1 MRMIQKL
8 KALEKAVVFLRWATD
23 AEFGKI
29 KYVGDDFIEFEILD
43 MDDMEY
49 TETVLINSQ
58 LILEVIISGSE
69 ISRVI
74 AELSA
79 RITPAD
85 LDITPWGV

>member
-29 KYVGDDFIEFEILD
+29 KYVGDDFIEFDILD
-43 MDDMEY
+43 MDSMEY

-58 LILEVIISGSE
+58 LILEVIVSGYE
-69 ISRVI
+69 VARII
-74 AELSA
+74 AEIAVNLSA
-79 RITPAD
+79 D
-85 LDITPWGV
+85 EN

>member
-1 MRMIQKL
+1 
-8 KALEKAVVFLRWATD
+8 
-23 AEFGKI
+23 
-29 KYVGDDFIEFEILD
+29 

>member
-1 MRMIQKL
+1 MRMMQKL

-43 MDDMEY
+43 MDSMEY
-49 TETVLINSQ
+49 TESVLINSQ
-58 LILEVIISGSE
+58 LILEVMISGFE

-74 AELSA
+74 AEMSA
-79 RITPAD
+79 KITVS
-85 LDITPWGV
+85 DIEGQF

>member
-29 KYVGDDFIEFEILD
+29 KYVGDDFIEFDILD
-43 MDDMEY
+43 MDSMEY

-58 LILEVIISGSE
+58 LILEVMISGFE

-74 AELSA
+74 AEMSA
-79 RITPAD
+79 KISVHD
-85 LDITPWGV
+85 LDGQF

>member
-29 KYVGDDFIEFEILD
+29 KYVGDDFIEFDILD
-43 MDDMEY
+43 MDTMEY

-58 LILEVIISGSE
+58 LILEVMISGFE
-69 ISRVI
+69 IARVI
-74 AELSA
+74 AEMSA
-79 RITPAD
+79 KITVSD
-85 LDITPWGV
+85 LDV

>member
-29 KYVGDDFIEFEILD
+29 KYVGDDFIEFDILD
-43 MDDMEY
+43 MDSMEY

-58 LILEVIISGSE
+58 LILEVMISGFE

-74 AELSA
+74 AEMSA
-79 RITPAD
+79 KITVRD
-85 LDITPWGV
+85 LDSQL

>member
-23 AEFGKI
+23 AEFGKL
-29 KYVGDDFIEFEILD
+29 KYVGEDFVEFEILD
-43 MDDMEY
+43 MDSMEY

-58 LILEVIISGSE
+58 LILEVMISGFE

-74 AELSA
+74 AEISA
-79 RITPAD
+79 KISTPD
-85 LDITPWGV
+85 LDITP

>member
-29 KYVGDDFIEFEILD
+29 KYVGDDFIEFDILD
-43 MDDMEY
+43 MDTMEY

-58 LILEVIISGSE
+58 LILEVMISGFE
-69 ISRVI
+69 IARVI
-74 AELSA
+74 AEMSA
-79 RITPAD
+79 KITVSD
-85 LDITPWGV
+85 LDGQL

>member
-29 KYVGDDFIEFEILD
+29 KYVGDDFIEFDILD
-43 MDDMEY
+43 MDSMEY

-58 LILEVIISGSE
+58 LILEVMISGFE

-74 AELSA
+74 AEMSA
-79 RITPAD
+79 KITVRD
-85 LDITPWGV
+85 LDGQF

>member
-29 KYVGDDFIEFEILD
+29 KYVGDDFIEFDILD
-43 MDDMEY
+43 MDSMEY

-58 LILEVIISGSE
+58 LILEVMISGFE

-74 AELSA
+74 AEMSA
-79 RITPAD
+79 KITVHD
-85 LDITPWGV
+85 LDSQL